1 MLDCKYQ
8 RKKEY
13 RILFSSKNNNQ
24 RKYNFAEL
32 DLNSWLD
39 TPNTR
44 LLIPRRFKERAIEFI
59 AMLIYAID
67 MKIIWA

>member
-1 MLDCKYQ
+1 MLDCKCQ

-13 RILFSSKNNNQ
+13 PILFSSISNNQ

-39 TPNTR
+39 MPNTR
-44 LLIPRRFKERAIEFI
+44 LLIPRRFKERDIEFI